1 VAHRFMNQ
9 SEDEKLHL
17 DDEELDAIKMLLVS
31 LLMKNTPLDRDEI
44 YAYIFGEGKK
54 IIWN

>member
-1 VAHRFMNQ
+1 MAHRFMNQ
-9 SEDEKLHL
+9 SENEKLHL

-44 YAYIFGEGKK
+44 YAYIFGKGKK